1 MLFVLLCLCRF
12 RLMVAC
18 LQLAQFPVLIA
29 FECECL
35 LFRLFL
41 FRQLH
46 MVVDHHVAGLRLAYF
61 KFRLVYEM
69 VIETCDNHYYPK

>member
-1 MLFVLLCLCRF
+1 
-12 RLMVAC
+12 MVAC
-18 LQLAQFPVLIA
+18 LQLAQFPVLVA
-29 FECECL
+29 FECECP

-61 KFRLVYEM
+61 KVRLVYEM
-69 VIETCDNHYYPK
+69 IIETCDKQTYPK